1 MRLQHT
7 LLLLLTRDQEEQHSP
22 ATLLLCCANYRLEED
37 LIEFTCATRG
47 SGGGEGTRGRLFSW
61 KLLLSLSEHY
71 SLGCRHSRQLLHNAQ
86 LEPLCLVVVVVE
98 EGERESGRLT
108 AVESVLS
115 QCSKAH
121 SNVSIY
127 ISELLIYRHVLLQQQ
142 MQQLYDCR

>member
-7 LLLLLTRDQEEQHSP
+7 LLLLTRDQEEQHSP
-22 ATLLLCCANYRLEED
+22 ATVLLCCANYRLEED

-47 SGGGEGTRGRLFSW
+47 SSSGTRGRLFSW

-71 SLGCRHSRQLLHNAQ
+71 SRVQAMQATVTQCAIRAIVFGGGGGRRR
-86 LEPLCLVVVVVE
+86 
-98 EGERESGRLT
+98 RESGRLT

-115 QCSKAH
+115 QCSKAR

-127 ISELLIYRHVLLQQQ
+127 ISELLIYRHVLLQQ
-142 MQQLYDCR
+142 MQQQLGCFYDCR

>member
-22 ATLLLCCANYRLEED
+22 ATVLLCCANYRLEED

-71 SLGCRHSRQLLHNAQ
+71 SRVQAMQATVTQCAIRAIVFGGGGGRRRR
-86 LEPLCLVVVVVE
+86 
-98 EGERESGRLT
+98 EREW
-108 AVESVLS
+108 E
-115 QCSKAH
+115 
-121 SNVSIY
+121 I
-127 ISELLIYRHVLLQQQ
+127 
-142 MQQLYDCR
+142 DCC